1 MNQQQKQLVRIVRLG
16 MDMAAVVMAWVAAF
30 QFRFALLETPKG
42 VPPFALYV
50 KLIPFIVVIWAAV
63 FFASGFYQRSQRRR
77 SALLEALD
85 IIPSCGLATL
95 AFVAFTYFYEEY
107 RYSRIV
113 MVMFAGLQPLLLI
126 AGRSLTRKLFRWYR
140 RKSPVRNVLVV
151 STRAL
156 ASHAMDAAGEMDL
169 VQSRCVGTVLL
180 EDVDGG
186 GGIIAGVAGVTGISG
201 APGDWIELLTRLEVH
216 AMVVALPYRL
226 LGVVEEQ
233 LAGIADQVP
242 DIRIIPDMSRFT
254 RFASGIALVDGRPV
268 ISINES
274 PLAGIGRLIK
284 RAVDVFGGLFG
295 LILFGP
301 VMIVVAILVRLTSPG
316 PILYR
321 QTRMGLD
328 GNSFS
333 ILKFRSMPVDAEK
346 VSGAVWAKP
355 TDNRATWFGSLLRSS
370 SLDELPQ
377 FWNVLRGDMSL
388 VGPRPE
394 RPVFVDQFRREIP
407 GYMLRHKVKAGI
419 TGWAQIHGWR
429 GDTSLEK
436 RIECDLFY
444 IQHWSVWLDLR
455 IIFLTVF
462 RGFLSKNAY

>member
-1 MNQQQKQLVRIVRLG
+1 
-16 MDMAAVVMAWVAAF
+16 MAAVVLAWVAAF
-30 QFRFALLETPKG
+30 QVRFAVLETPKG
-42 VPPFALYV
+42 VPPLFLYL
-50 KLIPFIVVIWAAV
+50 KLLPFIVVIWTAI
-63 FFASGFYQRSQRRR
+63 FFASGFYQRSQARR
-77 SALLEALD
+77 SAVLEAID
-85 IIPSCGLATL
+85 IVPSCGLATL

-113 MVMFAGLQPLLLI
+113 MVMFAGLQPLFLI
-126 AGRSLTRKLFRWYR
+126 AGRSMTRKLFRWYR
-140 RKSPVRNVLVV
+140 RKSPTRNVLVV

-156 ASHAMDAAGEMDL
+156 ANQAMDAAGEMDL
-169 VQSRCVGTVLL
+169 VQSLCVGTVFL
-180 EDVDGG
+180 EEVG
-186 GGIIAGVAGVTGISG
+186 ASG
-201 APGDWIELLTRLEVH
+201 APSDWLELLSRLEVH

-226 LGVVEEQ
+226 LGLIEDQ
-233 LAGIADQVP
+233 LAEIADQVH

-254 RFASGIALVDGRPV
+254 RFASGIALIDGRPV

-274 PLAGIGRLIK
+274 PLAGMGRLIK
-284 RAVDVFGGLFG
+284 RAVDVFGGLVG
-295 LILFGP
+295 LVLFGP
-301 VMIVVAILVRLTSPG
+301 VMVVVAILVRFSSPG

-346 VSGAVWAKP
+346 LSGAVWATP
-355 TDNRATWFGSLLRSS
+355 TDNRATWLGSLLRSS

-444 IQHWSVWLDLR
+444 IQNWSVWLDLR

>member
-1 MNQQQKQLVRIVRLG
+1 MNQKQKQLVRIVRLTF
-16 MDMAAVVMAWVAAF
+16 DMAAVVLAWIAAY
-30 QFRFALLETPKG
+30 QLRFALIETPKG
-42 VPPFALYV
+42 VPPFGLYL
-50 KLIPFIVVIWAAV
+50 KLVPFIVVIWAAI
-63 FFASGFYQRSQRRR
+63 FFASGFYRRSQARR
-77 SALLEALD
+77 SAVLEALD

-113 MVMFAGLQPLLLI
+113 MVIFAALQPVFLI
-126 AGRSLTRKLFRWYR
+126 MARSLMRKIFRWYR
-140 RKSPVRNVLVV
+140 RKSPVRNVLIVT
-151 STRAL
+151 TRDL
-156 ASHAMDAAGEMDL
+156 ERQAAAAADEMDL
-169 VQSRCVGTVLL
+169 VQSRCVGIIYIDEETPADWL
-180 EDVDGG
+180 EL
-186 GGIIAGVAGVTGISG
+186 VA
-201 APGDWIELLTRLEVH
+201 RLEVH

-226 LGVVEEQ
+226 LGVMEDQ
-233 LAGIADQVP
+233 LTGIADQVP

-274 PLAGIGRLIK
+274 PLAGVGRLIK
-284 RAVDVFGGLFG
+284 RAVDILGAVTGLV
-295 LILFGP
+295 LFGP
-301 VMIVVAILVRLTSPG
+301 VMAVIAILVPLSSPG
-316 PILYR
+316 PVLYR
-321 QTRMGLD
+321 QERMGLD
-328 GNSFS
+328 GNSFW

-346 VSGAVWAKP
+346 KTGAVWAKP
-355 TDNRATWFGSLLRSS
+355 TDNRATWLGRVLRAS

-419 TGWAQIHGWR
+419 TGWAQVNGWR

-444 IQHWSVWLDLR
+444 IQNWSVWLDLR

-462 RGFLSKNAY
+462 RGFLNKNAY

>member
-1 MNQQQKQLVRIVRLG
+1 MNQQQKQLVRFVRLG
-16 MDMAAVVMAWVAAF
+16 MDMGAVVVAWVAAF
-30 QFRFALLETPKG
+30 QLRFALLETPKG
-42 VPPFALYV
+42 IPPLALYL

-63 FFASGFYQRSQRRR
+63 FFASGFYQRSQGRR
-77 SALLEALD
+77 SAVLEALD

-113 MVMFAGLQPLLLI
+113 MVMFAALQPLLLI

-151 STRAL
+151 STGAL

-180 EDVDGG
+180 EDLGG
-186 GGIIAGVAGVTGISG
+186 GNGVSG
-201 APGDWIELLTRLEVH
+201 APSDWIELLTRLEVH

-226 LGVVEEQ
+226 LGVVEDQ

-284 RAVDVFGGLFG
+284 RGVDVFGALFG
-295 LILFGP
+295 LALFGP
-301 VMIVVAILVRLTSPG
+301 VMIMVAILVRLTSPG
-316 PILYR
+316 PVLYR

-346 VSGAVWAKP
+346 GSGAVWAKP
-355 TDNRATWFGSLLRSS
+355 TDNRATWFGGLLRSS

-444 IQHWSVWLDLR
+444 IQNWSVWLDLR